1 ARGGGADSL
10 GAPGQE
16 DEVGLPEGM
25 GVAPGRESEPAER
38 RAAIAGDQGRGVEP
52 AALIGAVLV
61 ERQPHQRLNA
71 REEDLTFLLAV
82 FGVQSEI
89 TLDRHGSPLEV
100 TERMIRGAQGDAQ
113 MPAATTS
120 NSNDCSTE
128 SNSDGL
134 RTSRGARVRGGGAGP
149 RPPHAASMLSE
160 QPARATVRAPRD
172 EPRAEASRRALDT

>member
-1 ARGGGADSL
+1 DGGRAEILVDAREEHDVVL
-10 GAPGQE
+10 TEQIR
-16 DEVGLPEGM
+16 
-25 GVAPGRESEPAER
+25 VALEREIEPAER
-38 RAAIAGDQGRGVEP
+38 RAAVAGDQGRGVEP

-120 NSNDCSTE
+120 NSNDCSTK
-128 SNSDGL
+128 SNSDGI